1 MSDGEM
7 MMHPEHMAA
16 MKLVPSDQADH
27 VATSG
32 NWSEIWGQDAPT
44 SGDEVLIPKGVTV
57 TVDGQFD
64 AELDWIRVDG
74 TLKFATDR
82 DTALRVETIVVTPT
96 GHLQIGTA
104 DQPIDPRFHA
114 QVTFVDSGPI
124 DRTVDP
130 LGVSRG
136 LVDLSGHLSI
146 YGAETTSFVDL
157 AQYPRPGDTVL
168 QLSEVPTNWR
178 VGGHIVLPGTNQ
190 GPRSKFYP
198 AANQDE
204 ELTITAIQGTR
215 VTVDHKLVYNH
226 DLPANVSLPVAYLDR
241 NVVLSSENATDPS
254 RRGHVMV
261 MGMDMG
267 MNDDPP
273 VVAYAQFD
281 SLGRTRADIAMTD
294 PQLNDQGQLI
304 PGTSGNDRARYALHF
319 HRMGIDDPSHPALV
333 EGVSV
338 THALKWG
345 IVNHESNV
353 NVEDSVVY
361 DVQGAAFA
369 TEFGDEIGEFRHN
382 MAIRSTGPG
391 PNRPFDV
398 ETFDVA
404 LRSILRLEART
415 WVRRHGVLDSRRRDS
430 IDRQRFYRKCS

>member
-1 MSDGEM
+1 MVVPGKTSSCTTGGAEVMERYEERRDGISFRRSTARWNAVPTLAVLLILGSTIPQELSMAAKAAGATGPPQDSLRESSRSDTIVEHSARDPTLNTCEETSVRQRLAPFRAPRRAEGRRSVKHSSSRLRVEALEARALMSGMSDGEM

-168 QLSEVPTNWR
+168 QLAEVPTNWQ
-178 VGGHIVLPGTNQ
+178 VGGHLVLPGTNP
-190 GPRSKFYP
+190 GPRSKFEP

-215 VTVDHKLVYNH
+215 VTVDHALLYNH
-226 DLPANVSLPVAYLDR
+226 DLPDNVPLPVAYLDR
-241 NVVLSSENATDPS
+241 NVVLTSENTTDPA

-261 MGMDMG
+261 MGMAMG
-267 MNDDPP
+267 MDRRSSR
-273 VVAYAQFD
+273 
-281 SLGRTRADIAMTD
+281 SLPTPNSRVSAGR
-294 PQLNDQGQLI
+294 
-304 PGTSGNDRARYALHF
+304 
-319 HRMGIDDPSHPALV
+319 
-333 EGVSV
+333 
-338 THALKWG
+338 
-345 IVNHESNV
+345 
-353 NVEDSVVY
+353 
-361 DVQGAAFA
+361 
-369 TEFGDEIGEFRHN
+369 
-382 MAIRSTGPG
+382 GP
-391 PNRPFDV
+391 
-398 ETFDVA
+398 
-404 LRSILRLEART
+404 T
-415 WVRRHGVLDSRRRDS
+415 WP
-430 IDRQRFYRKCS
+430 